1 MTTRKAPPDLRAKSI
16 LERLSG
22 SSDALDG
29 LSEQSEDLA
38 VQLQEIEQLFVLH
51 GGERGASAEK
61 TQRPRL
67 FSWGHLDVLDKIG
80 EGSFGEVFRAYD
92 SILDRDVALKLLKTG
107 QQRPFQSQL
116 FLHEGRQLA
125 MVRHPNVLAVHGAA
139 IHEGR
144 PGLWSD
150 LIEGETLSNSEASLQ
165 DFTQNDWLDLIE
177 SLCLGL
183 RAVHDAGLLHGDVK
197 PSNIMRDRHG
207 PWVLMDFGASL
218 DRRHEKGG
226 PAMTSGTPLYMAP
239 EAVLGK
245 APSTA
250 ADTYALGASLY
261 RVMTGKPVHAA
272 QDWNALSEI
281 HTRAEPVDFGTLEE
295 QVSRPVASLVRSLL
309 ARAPENRP
317 DIDAILS
324 TIESIRTAPE
334 RRFKRFA
341 ITAVI
346 GALAVGL
353 AFTGWGLIAAN
364 QARAVAE
371 QEQRNTAAVNEFL
384 QRLLS
389 APDDSGQVRDMT
401 VEEMLDW
408 AARDVRKSFDGQ
420 AEALAAVHLA
430 LAESYG
436 ALNLPAPTLE
446 QVRLGVEQLAL
457 AESPNP
463 RLSAALELEAIAAL
477 QEDHQHEQSLLRA
490 EKYQIR
496 FAEQL
501 PADSDFFAF
510 ARGYQISNLI
520 SLERYQEA
528 ERLLDRH
535 FARVPE
541 PESAINNLGY
551 TVLHARSNLYR
562 DQGRFDEAV
571 AVTREMLDWLD
582 RYPQDL
588 PNARLTAM
596 QVLAL
601 NLRAAGQKR
610 EALSVMETSL
620 SQTDQVF
627 GSDCPCKHS
636 ILNNLF
642 GMHYDLGEMESA
654 LRRLEQALEIVDAN
668 PGLIDQKDQWRAQG
682 NRANLLN
689 AIGRYDEGEA
699 LIRDLMGKV
708 KMAFGDQDQ
717 LYLLLI
723 YNLTELLNIRERFAE
738 ALPLA
743 EQTTEKMRE
752 ALGDVHPFVVLSESN
767 RAQSLAGLGRADDA
781 LVLHDQARETLVDLL
796 GPDHQYSLTVRRQAM
811 ESRERLAPGSV
822 PEADIR
828 ALIETYTTQTS
839 AEHPETRKAQALL
852 DGLN

>member
-1 MTTRKAPPDLRAKSI
+1 MSRRKRPSDLRAKSI

-29 LSEQSEDLA
+29 LSDESETLAEQLK
-38 VQLQEIEQLFVLH
+38 EIEQLFVLH
-51 GGERGASAEK
+51 GGERGPSGENA
-61 TQRPRL
+61 QRPEL
-67 FSWGHLDVLDKIG
+67 FTWGHLRVLEKIG

-92 SILDRDVALKLLKTG
+92 GILDRDVALKLLKTG

-116 FLHEGRQLA
+116 FLHEARQLA
-125 MVRHPNVLAVHGAA
+125 VVRHPNVLAVHGAA
-139 IHEGR
+139 VHEGR

-150 LIEGETLSNSEASLQ
+150 LIEGDTLSDCEASLQ
-165 DFTQNDWLDLIE
+165 EFSQDDWLDLIE
-177 SLCLGL
+177 NLCRGL

-197 PSNIMRDRHG
+197 PSNIMRDGHAQ
-207 PWVLMDFGASL
+207 WVLMDFGASL
-218 DRRHEKGG
+218 DRKPENGS
-226 PAMTSGTPLYMAP
+226 PAMASGTPLYMPP

-245 APSTA
+245 SLSAS
-250 ADTYALGASLY
+250 ADVYALGASLY
-261 RVMTGKPVHAA
+261 RVITRKPVHAA
-272 QDWNALSEI
+272 QDWDALSEI
-281 HTRAEPVDFGTLEE
+281 HARAEPVDFGPLEG
-295 QVSRPVASLVRSLL
+295 QVSRPVAALVRSLL

-317 DIDAILS
+317 DTDAILAA
-324 TIESIRTAPE
+324 IESIRTAPE
-334 RRFKRFA
+334 RRFRRLA
-341 ITAVI
+341 VTAVI

-353 AFTGWGLIAAN
+353 VFTGWGLIEAN

-371 QEQRNTAAVNEFL
+371 QEQRNTAAVNAFL

-436 ALNLPAPTLE
+436 ALKLPVPTLE

-457 AESPNP
+457 AKSPNP

-477 QEDHQHEQSLLRA
+477 QEDNQHEQSLLQA
-490 EKYQIR
+490 KEYQTR

-510 ARGYQISNLI
+510 ARRYQISNLI

-528 ERLLDRH
+528 ERLLDRY
-535 FARVPE
+535 FAQIPE
-541 PESAINNLGY
+541 PETAINNLGY
-551 TVLHARSNLYR
+551 TILHARSTLYR
-562 DQGRFDEAV
+562 SQGRFDEAV
-571 AVTREMLDWLD
+571 AVTREMMDWLD

-596 QVLAL
+596 QILAL
-601 NLRAAGQKR
+601 NLRAAGRKS
-610 EALSVMETSL
+610 EAISVMETSL

-642 GMHYDLGEMESA
+642 GMHYDLGELESA
-654 LRRLEQALEIVDAN
+654 LRRLEQAFEIVDAN
-668 PGLIDQKDQWRAQG
+668 PGLIGQKDQWRAEG

-689 AIGRYDEGEA
+689 ALGRYDEGEA
-699 LIRDLMGKV
+699 LIRDLMSKV
-708 KMAFGDQDQ
+708 KTEFGEQDQ
-717 LYLLLI
+717 IYLLLT

-743 EQTTEKMRE
+743 EQTTQKMRE
-752 ALGDVHPFVVLSESN
+752 VLGDAHPFVPLSESN
-767 RAQSLAGLGRADDA
+767 RAQSLAGLGRANEA
-781 LVLHDQARETLVDLL
+781 LALHEQARQTLVDRL
-796 GPDHQYSLTVRRQAM
+796 GPDHQYSLTARRQAM
-811 ESRERLAPGSV
+811 ESRQRLSPGSV
-822 PEADIR
+822 TEEEVRI
-828 ALIETYTTQTS
+828 LIETYTRQTS
-839 AEHPETRKAQALL
+839 VEHPETRKAQALL
-852 DGLN
+852 ERLD